1 MKHVGSFFVQPS
13 VQYPVAV
20 FPQAAV
26 SKPAISLP
34 QQKAGL
40 RFAGPQAPKPEKS
53 GDIHSAWTDLLRMA
67 GRLLRPDERKV
78 RFAES
83 IENVPLG
90 ERGET
95 LAINRQ
101 AFSNFKLAD
110 GQVWQ
115 ALKNLQE
122 RAETL
127 PSGKLR
133 KSIFQTIQDY
143 TAPQEQGQRSV
154 IKHAMIDFLN
164 GLGWHYTAFNK
175 VDVKCLINEEVGK
188 LRRYGQ
194 SLNAVSQDER
204 LLRRQTT
211 LKAIEKAQKALGFQA
226 DALSEILVD

>member
-20 FPQAAV
+20 SPKVAV
-26 SKPAISLP
+26 TKPEISLP

-40 RFAGPQAPKPEKS
+40 RFAGPQESVAENA
-53 GDIHSAWTDLLRMA
+53 GDVQSAWADLLRMA
-67 GRLLRPDERKV
+67 GRLLRPEERKV
-78 RFAES
+78 RFAEP
-83 IENVPLG
+83 IETVPLG
-90 ERGET
+90 ERDET

-101 AFSNFKLAD
+101 AFSNFKMAD

-143 TAPQEQGQRSV
+143 TGPQEQGQRSV
-154 IKHAMIDFLN
+154 IKHAVIDFLN
-164 GLGWHYTAFNK
+164 GRGDHYTAFSK
-175 VDVKCLINEEVGK
+175 ADVKCLINGEVGK

-211 LKAIEKAQKALGFQA
+211 LKAIKKAEKALGFQA